1 MEKLNQSLVPLYLK
15 FREVDGSY
23 MSVRINNTDVS
34 PDINGQAAVDVTVS
48 FPGEIIIELH
58 GKNNNTDTLVNEAG
72 EVIKDKFVQL
82 SHVNVDRIPVNNHF
96 LQKWPM
102 VNDSFVTTYFGFN
115 GQAKLT
121 FDAPS
126 SFHWFLKIK

>member
-1 MEKLNQSLVPLYLK
+1 MEKLNHSLVRLCLK
-15 FREVDGSY
+15 FGEVDGAY
-23 MSVRINNTDVS
+23 MSVRINETDIL
-34 PDINGQAAVDVTVS
+34 PDDDGQATVDVTVS
-48 FPGEIIIELH
+48 FPGEIIIELY

-82 SHVNVDRIPVNNHF
+82 THVNVDRISVNNHF

-126 SFHWFLKIK
+126 SFHWFLKAK